1 MPPRIPRSTAS
12 FHLVHMISS
21 ILDQRG
27 FTGCQAGVLAEMER
41 MLEDREHFASS
52 DLLSC

>member
-1 MPPRIPRSTAS
+1 
-12 FHLVHMISS
+12 MISS

-41 MLEDREHFASS
+41 MLEDRESAFP
-52 DLLSC
+52 LLVLF